1 MIVRR
6 RIAIVTGGRADWGL
20 LRPVLDAVVAEPSL
34 ELLLIACGTH
44 ASGDHGGSLDQLQ
57 REGFIPAAVVDTL
70 LASDRPA
77 AIAKAIGIG
86 TSGFAQAYELLTPD
100 LLVLLGDRFEMLA
113 AAAAAL
119 PLALPIA
126 HIHGGEITEGA
137 FDEQIRH
144 ALTKLSHLHFVA
156 TAEFQRRVLQMGE
169 APARVFITG
178 APGLDTLAK
187 LRRWTAAELAADL
200 GISFDPA
207 PLLVTY
213 HPETLAMDSID
224 ADLDALFDALHE
236 MGRPC
241 IVTYPN
247 ADPHGRRVLA
257 RCRAFVDSHPGSILV
272 AQLGSE
278 RYLSVMAHAAAMVG
292 NSSSGI
298 IEAASFGLPVVNVGD
313 RQMGRPHG
321 ANVLDAPCERRAIA
335 GALRMALD
343 SSFCTRLRGM
353 RNPYGDG
360 QAAGRIVAVLRDQ
373 PLDSLARKRF
383 RDVNAC

>member
-1 MIVRR
+1 MGRS
-6 RIAIVTGGRADWGL
+6 IAVVTGGRADWGL
-20 LRPVLDAVVAEPSL
+20 LRPLLDAIVAEPAL
-34 ELLLIACGTH
+34 ELVLIACGTH
-44 ASGDHGGSLDQLQ
+44 LSSDHGGSLDRLE

-70 LASDRPA
+70 LASDRQA
-77 AIAKAIGIG
+77 AIAKAIGVG
-86 TSGFAQAYELLTPD
+86 TSGFAQAYESLRPD

-119 PLALPIA
+119 PFALPIA

-144 ALTKLSHLHFVA
+144 ALTKLSHLHLVA
-156 TAEFQRRVLQMGE
+156 TTEFQRRVLQMGE
-169 APARVFITG
+169 APERVFVTG
-178 APGLDTLAK
+178 APGLDAVAK
-187 LRRWTAAELAADL
+187 LRRWTAAELAADF
-200 GISFDPA
+200 GISFNPA

-213 HPETLAMDSID
+213 HPETLASNVLD
-224 ADLDALFDALHE
+224 ADLEALFAALDANE
-236 MGRPC
+236 RPC

-247 ADPHGRRVLA
+247 ADPLGRRVLA
-257 RCRAFVDSHPGSILV
+257 RCRVFVDSHPGSILV

-278 RYLSVMAHAAAMVG
+278 KYFSVMAHAAAMVG

-313 RQMGRPHG
+313 RQRGRPRG
-321 ANVLDAPCERRAIA
+321 TNVLDVPCERGAIA
-335 GALRMALD
+335 GALHAVLD
-343 SSFCTRLRGM
+343 PSFRVGLRGM

-373 PLDSLARKRF
+373 PLDGLARKRF